1 MSDVPKTPNWD
12 IPIDPHFGEIGKNR
26 IPDDMD
32 VDDIDE
38 EEEELPMS
46 EDVIDV
52 LGFNPEEY
60 DENEDDENTAG
71 EEEK

>member
-12 IPIDPHFGEIGKNR
+12 IPIDPHFGEFGKNR

-32 VDDIDE
+32 ADEIDE